1 MPRASQYSDA
11 DILAKCIQLAS
22 QGKDPSYRNFRQDG
36 MGVCQI
42 RLAKI
47 RTDAIERG
55 ELILP
60 TTTAIRITPPRRNG
74 RPWKPYASEPK
85 IPTTAK
91 EFLKRER
98 ENSRDLRRLSN
109 RVACSDFWT
118 IKQQLLFA

>member
-1 MPRASQYSDA
+1 MPRPSQYSDA

-22 QGKDPSYRNFRQDG
+22 IGKEPSYRNFRQNG
-36 MGVCQI
+36 MGICQV

-60 TTTAIRITPPRRNG
+60 GTTSIRITPPRRNG
-74 RPWKPYASEPK
+74 RPWRPYANEPK

-91 EFLKRER
+91 EFRRVER

-118 IKQQLLFA
+118 TKQQLLFA